1 MPNITKNFDKFL
13 AKDRNEWRNWLKDN
27 YNTSKGVWLVYYKK
41 NSQRSSV
48 TYEEAVEEALCFG
61 WIDSTVNS
69 IDEERYMQLYT
80 PRKINSIWS
89 KLNKE
94 RVENLIRQGLMTDAG
109 FSKIEAAK
117 KNGSWDLLS
126 SIDDLIIPIDLEK
139 AFSQN
144 ETAYKNF
151 NEFKNPIKKAILYWV
166 ISAKRPETRKKR
178 IEKIIAT
185 ASENTNPFNL

>member
-41 NSQRSSV
+41 NSRGSSV

-94 RVENLIRQGLMTDAG
+94 RVEKLIRQGLMTDAG
-109 FSKIEAAK
+109 LSKIEAAK
-117 KNGSWDLLS
+117 KNGYWDLLS
-126 SIDDLIIPIDLEK
+126 SIDDLIIPSDLEM

-144 ETAYKNF
+144 EIAYKNF

-166 ISAKRPETRKKR
+166 LSAKRPETRKKR
-178 IEKIIAT
+178 IEKILAT

>member
-109 FSKIEAAK
+109 FSKIDAAK